1 MAELSEPA
9 RIMTQDLVDTSTVW
23 LIRHGQSHANA
34 GIATD
39 HPSTIELTD
48 LGREQAAAIARKIQ
62 SVPDRIVISPYRRT
76 LHTAKPTLGKF
87 EKQGATVQVV
97 EWPIQEFTYLNPVR
111 CRGTTAVDRQSWAKE
126 YWQRADP
133 EWEDGDGA
141 ESYSHLMLRVGQF
154 ADRLASQKGF
164 AIVFGHGMFFKAFL
178 ISLQYGTSGTP
189 EAMSRYRTLESAN
202 PIRNAEIVELTRK
215 HGGEWIIKGTPQNGA

>member
-9 RIMTQDLVDTSTVW
+9 RIMTQDIVDTSTVW

-48 LGREQAAAIARKIQ
+48 LGREQAAAIARQIQ

-76 LHTAKPTLGKF
+76 LHTAKPMLEKF
-87 EKQGATVQVV
+87 EKQGATVQIV
-97 EWPIQEFTYLNPVR
+97 EWPIQEFTYLSPVR

-141 ESYSHLMLRVGQF
+141 ESYSHLMQRVRNF
-154 ADRLASQKGF
+154 ADQLNAQKGF
-164 AIVFGHGMFFKAFL
+164 TMVFGHGMFFKAFL
-178 ISLQYGTSGTP
+178 ISLKYGTNSTP
-189 EAMSRYRTLESAN
+189 EAMALYRTLESAA
-202 PIRNAEIVELTRK
+202 PIRNAQIVQITRK
-215 HGGEWIIKGTPQNGA
+215 REYEWTINDPIQNGA